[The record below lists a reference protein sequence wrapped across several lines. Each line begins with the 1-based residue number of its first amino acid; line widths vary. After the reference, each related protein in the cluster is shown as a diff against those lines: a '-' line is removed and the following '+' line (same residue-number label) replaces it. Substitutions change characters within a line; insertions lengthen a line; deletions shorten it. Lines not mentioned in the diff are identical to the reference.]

1 MSKILQKMIVLK
13 IHEILTV
20 LIFFLTN
27 SPLSFQ
33 NTRDV
38 SNGLSDFDKMVVS
51 VKMTFQ
57 KILLG
62 RAYTMK
68 FFFTTLKSLFRK
80 KSVEIFQQAEC
91 VSCNIIQFVHTI
103 KFHSYDY
110 DNVSFIERINNFHF
124 ACHIY
129 CNFKSCLKISQK
141 RSQLRC

>member
-68 FFFTTLKSLFRK
+68 FFFDDL
-80 KSVEIFQQAEC
+80 EIF
-91 VSCNIIQFVHTI
+91 VSKEKCRNISASGMCAVQYYSVCSH
-103 KFHSYDY
+103 
-110 DNVSFIERINNFHF
+110 NQVSFIR
-124 ACHIY
+124 
-129 CNFKSCLKISQK
+129 L
-141 RSQLRC
+141 